1 MSNEADITSQ
11 WPGHDTDASGST
23 ETIVSDSLTNSLT
36 ATTVVASAYSASSQ
50 KPSQWLVETQRYSKV
65 NRIVLISLGM
75 LVFVALMAGLVYWI
89 VSFYAFPPSYS
100 TKYSDVPYPKQLNTT
115 IVKNGDLHQS
125 FYGIGYTPS
134 HTQYPQCGSTAEEV
148 LEDIKVLS
156 QLTSRLRIYGMDC
169 NAANYT
175 LMAINLLDVNM
186 TTLLTLWVDGD
197 ESTYQRQKET
207 LFQIIDE
214 YGTSRIDGVSV
225 GNEVLFRNK
234 TAEPDLIQ
242 KMTSLREEFR
252 SRQIYLNITTTD
264 LANLLDPKVILAEDV
279 VMANIHPYF
288 GGVPIEDATNWT
300 MSFSESELF
309 KPARLARK
317 SVAAIAE
324 VGWPSRGVSNSD
336 SVPSLTNLQTFVDDF
351 VCHANKANVRYYYFE
366 AFDEPWKS
374 KENEL
379 EGSWGIMD
387 ENRNLKVRI
396 PVC

>member
-11 WPGHDTDASGST
+11 WPRHDAEVSGST
-23 ETIVSDSLTNSLT
+23 ETIVSDSLTNSMT
-36 ATTVVASAYSASSQ
+36 ATTVVASAYTASSQ

-75 LVFVALMAGLVYWI
+75 LVFFALVAGLVYWI

-134 HTQYPQCGSTAEEV
+134 LTQYPQCGSTAEEV

-214 YGTSRIDGVSV
+214 YGTSHIDGVSV

-242 KMTSLREEFR
+242 KMTLLREEFQ
-252 SRQIYLNITTTD
+252 SRQIHLNITTTD
-264 LANLLDPKVILAEDV
+264 LANLLDPKVMLAEDV

-300 MSFSESELF
+300 MSFGETELF

-396 PVC
+396 P

>member
-1 MSNEADITSQ
+1 
-11 WPGHDTDASGST
+11 
-23 ETIVSDSLTNSLT
+23 
-36 ATTVVASAYSASSQ
+36 
-50 KPSQWLVETQRYSKV
+50 
-65 NRIVLISLGM
+65 
-75 LVFVALMAGLVYWI
+75 
-89 VSFYAFPPSYS
+89 
-100 TKYSDVPYPKQLNTT
+100 
-115 IVKNGDLHQS
+115 
-125 FYGIGYTPS
+125 
-134 HTQYPQCGSTAEEV
+134 
-148 LEDIKVLS
+148 
-156 QLTSRLRIYGMDC
+156 MDC

-175 LMAINLLDVNM
+175 LMAINLLHVNM
-186 TTLLTLWVDGD
+186 TALLTLWVDGD

-214 YGTSRIDGVSV
+214 HGTTHIDGVSV

-234 TAEPDLIQ
+234 SAEPDLIQ
-242 KMTSLREEFR
+242 KMTALREEFR
-252 SRQIYLNITTTD
+252 SRQIYLDITTTD
-264 LANLLDPKVILAEDV
+264 LANLLDPKIILAEDV

-300 MSFSESELF
+300 MTFGEQQLF

-317 SVAAIAE
+317 SIAAIAE
-324 VGWPSRGVSNSD
+324 VGWPSRGVANSD

-351 VCHANKANVRYYYFE
+351 VCHANKANVKYYFFE

-396 PVC
+396 PAC